1 MNAFKGTVLALAA
14 LLACG
19 PALAGDAKVGDIE
32 IKNAWARA
40 TPPKAPAGG
49 AYLTIVNNGAAAD
62 NLVGAKADISK
73 SAELHTHM
81 AQGDTMRMIA
91 LSSVEIPAGRTIEF
105 APGGLHVMLI
115 GLKAPLKEG
124 ATLPLELEFT
134 QAGKVTVVA
143 EIKPIGSMGPGSM
156 GMGGMPMQHD
166 PAMHESHMKDPDHR
180 KMHETMH
187 PPGK

>member
-19 PALAGDAKVGDIE
+19 PAQAGDAKVGDIE
-32 IKNAWARA
+32 IRNAWARA
-40 TPPKAPAGG
+40 TPPRAPAGG
-49 AYLTIVNNGAAAD
+49 AYLTITNKGAVTD
-62 NLVGAKADISK
+62 NLISAQADIAK
-73 SAELHTHM
+73 TTELHTHM

-91 LSSVEIPAGRTIEF
+91 LSSVEIPAGRVVEF

-124 ATLPLELEFT
+124 ATLPLVLEFA

-143 EIKPIGSMGPGSM
+143 EVKPVGSMGPGP
-156 GMGGMPMQHD
+156 MPMRHD
-166 PAMHESHMKDPDHR
+166 Q
-180 KMHETMH
+180 H
-187 PPGK
+187 PPAK